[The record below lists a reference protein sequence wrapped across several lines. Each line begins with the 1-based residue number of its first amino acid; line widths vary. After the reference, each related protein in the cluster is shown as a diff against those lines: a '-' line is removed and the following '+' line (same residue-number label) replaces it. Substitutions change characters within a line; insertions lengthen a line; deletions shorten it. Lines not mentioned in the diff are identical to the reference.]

1 MKNRIK
7 ELRVFIFLWSTQSL
21 SHLGSA
27 MTNFALGIW
36 LYEKTGSALQAALL
50 NICSYTPYVVM
61 SIFAGALSDQW
72 DKKKVMLVCDLIA
85 ALCTVSIFTLL
96 KMDMLMPWHMYVLNA
111 INGLMNTIQQP
122 ASEVAIT
129 LVTPKDQFQRA
140 SGMKSF
146 SNSLITI
153 MHPILATSLFAIGGM
168 DLVIFLDL
176 LTFVFAFVT
185 LAFWIRIPN
194 LTVENEEQKDSLLK
208 SASVG
213 LAYLRETPLIFMLI
227 LFMAGVNL
235 MTSAF
240 DAVLPAYVLSCENG
254 GKTILGL
261 VTSCAGIAT
270 LTGSV
275 VVTMMPAPK
284 NRIRTI
290 YLTMLIS
297 LSVENFLLAFSRE
310 PVTWCIGQFIGW
322 VLVPLMSANLD
333 VINRSTI
340 PAHLQGRVYACRNT
354 LQFFTIPIGLFIGG
368 FLNDNICEPFMD
380 SELSDGIWRM
390 MFGFGS
396 GSGAAM
402 VLCILGIAGTI
413 YCLIFGKVLQK
424 YEFKD

>member
-36 LYEKTGSALQAALL
+36 LYEKTGSALQTALL
-50 NICSYTPYVVM
+50 NICSYTPYVMM
-61 SIFAGALSDQW
+61 SIFAGALSDRW
-72 DKKKVMLVCDLIA
+72 DKKKTMLTCDLIA

-129 LVTPKDQFQRA
+129 LVTPNDQFQRA

-235 MTSAF
+235 MASAF

-254 GKTILGL
+254 GSTVLGL

-322 VLVPLMSANLD
+322 MLVPLMSANLD

-368 FLNDNICEPFMD
+368 F
-380 SELSDGIWRM
+380 
-390 MFGFGS
+390 
-396 GSGAAM
+396 
-402 VLCILGIAGTI
+402 
-413 YCLIFGKVLQK
+413 
-424 YEFKD
+424 

>member
-1 MKNRIK
+1 MKHI
-7 ELRVFIFLWSTQSL
+7 
-21 SHLGSA
+21 
-27 MTNFALGIW
+27 
-36 LYEKTGSALQAALL
+36 
-50 NICSYTPYVVM
+50 VV
-61 SIFAGALSDQW
+61 Q
-72 DKKKVMLVCDLIA
+72 
-85 ALCTVSIFTLL
+85 
-96 KMDMLMPWHMYVLNA
+96 
-111 INGLMNTIQQP
+111 
-122 ASEVAIT
+122 
-129 LVTPKDQFQRA
+129 
-140 SGMKSF
+140 
-146 SNSLITI
+146 
-153 MHPILATSLFAIGGM
+153 
-168 DLVIFLDL
+168 VIFIL
-176 LTFVFAFVT
+176 L
-185 LAFWIRIPN
+185 
-194 LTVENEEQKDSLLK
+194 QKDSLLK

-235 MTSAF
+235 MASAF

-254 GKTILGL
+254 GSTVLGL

-322 VLVPLMSANLD
+322 MLVPLMSANLD

-368 FLNDNICEPFMD
+368 FLTDNVCEPFMD

-390 MFGFGS
+390 MFGFES